1 MTEVKTCFGF
11 AVSDSMFE
19 GDLIVTR
26 ENLELD
32 EVKDILSKDGTK
44 LCLNPFHIS
53 TINAMNNRFG
63 IHVEIPEK
71 PANISLGKVDSLVVM
86 QVRGLPRLP
95 QDRKEYTQEEIDSA
109 GFTFSRWTVR
119 GTVIDLHIQMDVGVN
134 RDFDEC
140 GFGMDNIH
148 KNTDAFFS

>member
-1 MTEVKTCFGF
+1 
-11 AVSDSMFE
+11 
-19 GDLIVTR
+19 
-26 ENLELD
+26 
-32 EVKDILSKDGTK
+32 
-44 LCLNPFHIS
+44 
-53 TINAMNNRFG
+53 
-63 IHVEIPEK
+63 
-71 PANISLGKVDSLVVM
+71 M

-148 KNTDAFFS
+148 KNTDAFFSYKKLTVLAGLSIEKYEKSGFSFGCNFWGLGRDIAGLTSLDILRKIC